1 MKFDY
6 DTVRERD
13 YAYLD
18 FLWDSDKSREEIL
31 CILAV
36 VLETKRNF
44 LASYHRCKEKVEYLE
59 REIDRLRGVFE

>member
-6 DTVRERD
+6 DAVRERD

-18 FLWDSDKSREEIL
+18 FLWDSDKDREDIL
-31 CILAV
+31 RILAV
-36 VLETKRNF
+36 ILEAKRNL